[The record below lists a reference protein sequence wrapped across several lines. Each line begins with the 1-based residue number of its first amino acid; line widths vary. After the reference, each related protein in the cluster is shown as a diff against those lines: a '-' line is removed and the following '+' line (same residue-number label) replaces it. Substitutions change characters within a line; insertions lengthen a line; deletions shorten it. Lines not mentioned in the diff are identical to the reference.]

1 MGFSRQEYWSR
12 VPLLSPIYLLI
23 YANLELGVWGRP
35 NFPDTHNVVFFFFK
49 LTSVDSKQFVVVV
62 QSLSY
67 FQLFT
72 TPWTASR
79 QASLPFTTSWSLL
92 KLTFIESLMPSNHLI
107 LCQPRLLLPS
117 VFPNIWF
124 SSIICL
130 SLELIGSPRS
140 IFSKAKKKKK
150 VSNARSEKWAFY
162 VLHWP

>member
-1 MGFSRQEYWSR
+1 MSDTQPTRLLRPWDFPGKSTGVGCHCFLPSICLSMPTWSWEFEED
-12 VPLLSPIYLLI
+12 LI
-23 YANLELGVWGRP
+23 FQIL
-35 NFPDTHNVVFFFFK
+35 TMCFFFFK

-92 KLTFIESLMPSNHLI
+92 KLTFIELLMPSNHLI

-140 IFSKAKKKKK
+140 IFSKAKTNKKKG
-150 VSNARSEKWAFY
+150 V
-162 VLHWP
+162 